1 MYKLLGMGEYFM
13 KYGVF
18 YKAIAGLL
26 IGYWGS
32 FGLAGVNINK
42 NPYSIP

>member
-13 KYGVF
+13 EYGVF
-18 YKAIAGLL
+18 YKAIAGLSRPFH
-26 IGYWGS
+26 GF
-32 FGLAGVNINK
+32 FGPTGVKINK

>member
-1 MYKLLGMGEYFM
+1 MYKLLGMGRYFM
-13 KYGVF
+13 EYGVF

-26 IGYWGS
+26 RCYCCS
-32 FGLAGVNINK
+32 FGPTGVKINK